1 MKALESE
8 DFYRV
13 FSPFSE
19 SACLGTVLILLA
31 EKPERLNGVR
41 DRKIENYSLSPFHS
55 KPGQT
60 LVRNILRWCFSKETY
75 LKCHAP
81 LKPTSV
87 CLSQI
92 IADEFLVGKF
102 ASQLVKSATDFRNLY
117 IKVWNLG
124 LNVTVIIK

>member
-41 DRKIENYSLSPFHS
+41 DRKMENYRLGAFHS

-60 LVRNILRWCFSKETY
+60 VVHNILDWGFSEE
-75 LKCHAP
+75 
-81 LKPTSV
+81 S
-87 CLSQI
+87 
-92 IADEFLVGKF
+92 
-102 ASQLVKSATDFRNLY
+102 
-117 IKVWNLG
+117 
-124 LNVTVIIK
+124 